1 MTTASSKIAD
11 MRENYTAGTLRRS
24 DLSEDP
30 YMQFSNWFNDAVAAK
45 IRDPNAMILSTIG
58 SDGIPTARTILLKQ
72 LDSRTGFGFFTNY
85 ESRKGKELAANPVAS
100 GIFLWKELER
110 QVHFKGNVEK
120 LSKEESEAYFFSRP
134 YASRI
139 GAWVSRQSRF
149 IENREW
155 LVQRDDKFRKRFPD
169 TGEADSVPLPEFWG
183 GYRLIPSSFE
193 FWQGQPGRL
202 HDRFSYEKADDTP
215 NWSIRRL
222 SP

>member
-120 LSKEESEAYFFSRP
+120 LSKEESEAYFFFPALRKPHWCLGFQTKSVHRKSRVV
-134 YASRI
+134 
-139 GAWVSRQSRF
+139 GAAR
-149 IENREW
+149 
-155 LVQRDDKFRKRFPD
+155 
-169 TGEADSVPLPEFWG
+169 
-183 GYRLIPSSFE
+183 
-193 FWQGQPGRL
+193 
-202 HDRFSYEKADDTP
+202 
-215 NWSIRRL
+215 
-222 SP
+222 